1 MVIDLLLHVLDDIVG
16 VGPVYIYAWNVKK
29 QLMAGAINMQ

>member
-16 VGPVYIYAWNVKK
+16 VGPVYAWNVKK
-29 QLMAGAINMQ
+29 QLMARAINMQ